1 MRDSQVSAPDLDLR
15 LVRYFTVVAECRHFG
30 RAAAE
35 LRVAQPS
42 LSRQIRHLEQQL
54 GARLLDRTPL
64 GTRLTDAGEVFL
76 PRARAL
82 LRAAAQATAA
92 TRAAAQPSRITIGY
106 TVGLIITPAVRN
118 LRLQHPDAD
127 VQTLH
132 LDWNEPREALLD
144 HRVDAVVT
152 RLPIRTDGLHVTI
165 LYDEPRLLLVPVD
178 HRLAGKESVTLDDIA
193 GEPIPRLPDPVW
205 NAYWRIDPRPDGSPA
220 PDGPLVE
227 AYEDKTELIAAG
239 QAVAI
244 IPGSTPG
251 GNLRPDL
258 TTIPLQGVEPSHVV
272 LATRDAD
279 RSRLVAAFRKSAHD
293 CLIAPAQDS
302 FPAEPN
308 LSPGD
313 NTAGSRET
321 GPDGG
326 PIQRLPA
333 TKTSLPLP
341 CGPGLPERLL
351 SRSRQVYMVNGESRG
366 LIQTAPQVFGEV
378 MGELFGLIAVGVL
391 TPGQPTAY
399 ELADG
404 LCGPPVGKLALLP
417 RNRPPLGLT
426 MQRAVLSE
434 W

>member
-1 MRDSQVSAPDLDLR
+1 MTDSQASAPDLDLR
-15 LVRYFTVVAECRHFG
+15 LVRYFTVVADCRHFG

-35 LRVAQPS
+35 LRIAQPS

-54 GARLLDRTPL
+54 GARLLDRTPQ
-64 GTRLTDAGEVFL
+64 GSRLTEAGEVFL

-82 LRAAAQATAA
+82 LRSAAQAAAA

-106 TVGLIITPAVRN
+106 TAGLIVTPAVRN
-118 LRLQHPDAD
+118 LRRQHPDAD
-127 VQTLH
+127 VQALH

-244 IPGSTPG
+244 IPGGIPAGS
-251 GNLRPDL
+251 LRPDL
-258 TTIPLQGVEPSHVV
+258 TTIPLHGVEPSHVI
-272 LATRDAD
+272 LATRAAD

-293 CLIAPAQDS
+293 CLTASI
-302 FPAEPN
+302 
-308 LSPGD
+308 GD
-313 NTAGSRET
+313 N
-321 GPDGG
+321 D
-326 PIQRLPA
+326 
-333 TKTSLPLP
+333 
-341 CGPGLPERLL
+341 
-351 SRSRQVYMVNGESRG
+351 
-366 LIQTAPQVFGEV
+366 F
-378 MGELFGLIAVGVL
+378 
-391 TPGQPTAY
+391 GQPSRRPD
-399 ELADG
+399 AD
-404 LCGPPVGKLALLP
+404 
-417 RNRPPLGLT
+417 
-426 MQRAVLSE
+426 QRDDR
-434 W
+434 